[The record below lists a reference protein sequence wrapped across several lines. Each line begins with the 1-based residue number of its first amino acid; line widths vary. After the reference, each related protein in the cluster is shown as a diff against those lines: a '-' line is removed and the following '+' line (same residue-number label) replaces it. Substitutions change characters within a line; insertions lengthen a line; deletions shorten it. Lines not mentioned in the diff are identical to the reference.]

1 MDGSSGY
8 IVEEEIECTEDW
20 VDTNCTADTI
30 TTHINDVDDVGVQSL
45 RNKQADDGEIKLA
58 MILGAVLFILMCVIG
73 CMSTCDRES
82 PSQNETAVDY
92 DPPRLPTSN
101 HEVMRVTVVNTGI
114 AAGQNQMNAPSVAES
129 CLQKK
134 SCLF

>member
-73 CMSTCDRES
+73 CAYVNLRQRVALRRMRRRSTMILSSAHIE
-82 PSQNETAVDY
+82 P
-92 DPPRLPTSN
+92 
-101 HEVMRVTVVNTGI
+101 
-114 AAGQNQMNAPSVAES
+114 
-129 CLQKK
+129 
-134 SCLF
+134 